1 MKTKVM
7 VVFGGV
13 YSSLGKGIVASSIAR
28 ILTELGNKVSM
39 MKFDPYLNV
48 DPGTLSPLQH
58 GEVFVTQDGGETDLD
73 LGSYERFLGRKITK
87 LSTVTSGR
95 IYKEIIEK
103 ERAGGFNGKTVQT
116 IPHVT
121 DQIKS
126 KIYNIIKA
134 EMPDFLIIEV
144 GGTVGD
150 IESIPFVEALGQFR
164 GEYGRDD
171 VLFILCSPLIKV
183 VTSGE
188 LKTKPTQHAVKTIGN
203 MGVVPAML
211 VMRSDVTIDK
221 STIDKV
227 AMLCHI
233 PVQNIFKS
241 LNLPSVYYLPTE
253 LYKQGIHQAI
263 YHYFGLELKSK
274 QNINKWNRYVNRIK
288 NIKNKIKIAMVGKYN
303 DLHDSYYSLVE
314 SLKLAAWE
322 YKKNIKIEWINSED
336 LEKSNANIKNI
347 FRGCHGILVPG
358 GFGSRGIDGKLNA
371 IRYARENKIPY
382 LGICYGMQTA
392 TIEFAR
398 NVLGLENANT
408 TEIDPNVEHKLFHYI
423 DGRMRLG
430 EQQCV
435 ITDKNS
441 LAYKLYKVDMVGERH
456 RHRWEFNN
464 SYIPLFEKAG
474 FKFTAFSNDKE
485 KTVEMAEI
493 SNHPFFFGV
502 QFHPEFNSWPGN
514 PDPVFMGFVG
524 AAIKHE
530 KHKL

>member
-7 VVFGGV
+7 VIFGGV

-87 LSTVTSGR
+87 LSTITSGR

-103 ERAGGFNGKTVQT
+103 ERAGGYNGKTVQV

-126 KIYNIIKA
+126 KIMNIIKA
-134 EMPDFLIIEV
+134 ETPDFLIIEV

-203 MGVVPAML
+203 MGVMPAML
-211 VMRSDVTIDK
+211 VLRSDVAIDK
-221 STIDKV
+221 NTVEKIG
-227 AMLCHI
+227 MLSHI
-233 PVQNIFKS
+233 SVENIFKS

-253 LYKQGIHQAI
+253 LYKQNMHKAI
-263 YHYFGLELKSK
+263 YKYFGLELKQS
-274 QNINKWNRYVNRIK
+274 QNINKWNRYVHKIK
-288 NIKNKIKIAMVGKYN
+288 NIKQKIKIAMVGKYN

-314 SLKLAAWE
+314 SLKLASWE
-322 YKKNIKIEWINSED
+322 FSRNINIAWINSEE
-336 LEKSNANIKNI
+336 LEKPNASMKKV

-358 GFGSRGIDGKLNA
+358 GFGSRGIEGKLQA
-371 IRYARENKIPY
+371 IKYARENKIPY

-392 TIEFAR
+392 TIEFGR
-398 NVLGLENANT
+398 NVLGLKNANT
-408 TEIDPNVEHKLFHYI
+408 TEINPDAEFKLFDYI

-441 LAYKLYKVDMVGERH
+441 LAYKLYKSDMVGERH

-464 SYIPLFEKAG
+464 QFIPIFEKAG

-485 KTVEMAEI
+485 RTVEMAEI
-493 SNHPFFFGV
+493 PDHPFFFGV
-502 QFHPEFNSWPGN
+502 QFHPEFNSWPGR
-514 PDPVFMGFVG
+514 PDPVFTGFVG
-524 AAIKHE
+524 SAIKHE

>member
-28 ILTELGNKVSM
+28 ILTELGHKVSM

-103 ERAGGFNGKTVQT
+103 ERAGGYNGKTVQT

-134 EMPDFLIIEV
+134 ETPDFLMIEV

-150 IESIPFVEALGQFR
+150 IESVPFVEALGQFR

-203 MGVVPAML
+203 MGVMPSML
-211 VMRSDVTIDK
+211 ILRSDVAVDKGTIEK
-221 STIDKV
+221 IG
-227 AMLCHI
+227 MLCHI
-233 PVQNIFKS
+233 PVENIFKS

-253 LYKQGIHQAI
+253 LYKQGIHKAI
-263 YHYFGLELKSK
+263 FEYFGLPMQPSR
-274 QNINKWNRYVNRIK
+274 NINKWNRYVSKIK
-288 NIKNKIKIAMVGKYN
+288 NIRSKIKIAMVGKYN
-303 DLHDSYYSLVE
+303 ELHDSYYSLIE
-314 SLKLAAWE
+314 SLKLSA
-322 YKKNIKIEWINSED
+322 
-336 LEKSNANIKNI
+336 
-347 FRGCHGILVPG
+347 
-358 GFGSRGIDGKLNA
+358 
-371 IRYARENKIPY
+371 
-382 LGICYGMQTA
+382 
-392 TIEFAR
+392 
-398 NVLGLENANT
+398 
-408 TEIDPNVEHKLFHYI
+408 
-423 DGRMRLG
+423 
-430 EQQCV
+430 
-435 ITDKNS
+435 
-441 LAYKLYKVDMVGERH
+441 
-456 RHRWEFNN
+456 
-464 SYIPLFEKAG
+464 
-474 FKFTAFSNDKE
+474 
-485 KTVEMAEI
+485 
-493 SNHPFFFGV
+493 
-502 QFHPEFNSWPGN
+502 
-514 PDPVFMGFVG
+514 
-524 AAIKHE
+524 
-530 KHKL
+530 